1 MDYKKT
7 ILTSVVLAIQMRF
20 HSNQIRS
27 VHIKSSLITLCI
39 NNNTLL
45 PVYGEKV
52 VDSRGSNIAPATVQN
67 T

>member
-7 ILTSVVLAIQMRF
+7 ILTSGLLAIQMRF

-27 VHIKSSLITLCI
+27 VHIKSSLITLYI
-39 NNNTLL
+39 NNTLL

-52 VDSRGSNIAPATVQN
+52 VAGRGGHIAPAAV
-67 T
+67 